1 VGNFAFKW
9 VPPSELDSLFN
20 CVDLEFTPDQHFFLS
35 SKWAH
40 CYLPAWQTEERL
52 GAVIV
57 EGFNSN
63 TNDSSK
69 NAFAVLSTEIRR
81 SKIGVSF
88 LSIGFNVASSAQLK
102 YVTPE
107 INGLFR
113 QSRAPSP
120 SEFVE
125 IVAGTIKL
133 LKGQGIVW
141 GEIRLE
147 AVPSDCAVAVKS
159 WARGFDLNVH
169 DVGLKT
175 TYLIDLAEIRG
186 KGTRDFV
193 DTRSSNSRAQL
204 RKARRLIEGSLGPL
218 SLELAQTQE
227 QLNLWFEALK
237 ELHRLRWRGTEN
249 GSGFDYQPF
258 DQFHNTVAKGL
269 LIENVM
275 HLWRVCAGA
284 TDIGYLHVFSTGRRA
299 YFNISGIN
307 YDVAS
312 NFKPGLLAHWMVIQY
327 YLDAGY
333 EIYDFMVG
341 TSRYKQSLS
350 TEANDLH
357 FFSIRQSNLAFKLEG
372 LLRSSKRAFLS
383 KSSTDTLEA

>member
-35 SKWAH
+35 SKWAQ
-40 CYLPAWQTEERL
+40 CYLPAWQKEERL

-63 TNDSSK
+63 TNESSE

-88 LSIGFNVASSAQLK
+88 LSIGFNVASSAQMK

-107 INGLFR
+107 INGLFK
-113 QSRAPSP
+113 QSRVPSP

-125 IVAGTIKL
+125 IVAGTVKIL
-133 LKGQGIVW
+133 NGQGIVW

-147 AVPSDCAVAVKS
+147 AVPSDCAVALKS
-159 WARGFDLNVH
+159 WARECDLDVH
-169 DVGLKT
+169 DVGLKK
-175 TYLIDLAEIRG
+175 TYLINLAEIRG
-186 KGTRDFV
+186 KGIRDFV
-193 DTRSSNSRAQL
+193 DTRSSNSRSQL
-204 RKARRLIEGSLGPL
+204 RKARRLIERSLGPL

-227 QLNLWFEALK
+227 QVDSWFDALK

-284 TDIGYLHVFSTGRRA
+284 TNIGYLQVFSTGRRA

-307 YDVAS
+307 YDVES
-312 NFKPGLLAHWMVIQY
+312 KFKPGLLAHWMVIQY
-327 YLDAGY
+327 YLDEGY
-333 EIYDFMVG
+333 EVYDFMVG
-341 TSRYKQSLS
+341 TSQYKQSLC
-350 TEANDLH
+350 TATGDLH
-357 FFSIRQSNLAFKLEG
+357 FFSIRKSNLAFKLEG
-372 LLRSSKRAFLS
+372 FLRRFKRALLC
-383 KSSTDTLEA
+383 KTTVNTSS

>member
-1 VGNFAFKW
+1 MGNFAFKW
-9 VPPSELDSLFN
+9 VPPSELDSLFT
-20 CVDLEFTPDQHFFLS
+20 CVDLEFTPGQHFFLS
-35 SKWAH
+35 SKWAN
-40 CYLPAWQTEERL
+40 CYFPAWQTQERL

-57 EGFNSN
+57 EGFNSH

-69 NAFAVLSTEIRR
+69 SIFAVLSAGIRR

-88 LSIGFNVASSAQLK
+88 LSVGFNVASSAQMK

-113 QSRAPSP
+113 QSRSPSP
-120 SEFVE
+120 TEFVE
-125 IVAGTIKL
+125 IVAGTVEL
-133 LKGQGIVW
+133 LNAQGILW
-141 GEIRLE
+141 GEIRLD
-147 AVPSDCAVAVKS
+147 AVPSDCAVAVKN
-159 WARGFDLNVH
+159 WARGCDLNVLE
-169 DVGLKT
+169 VGLKK
-175 TYLIDLAEIRG
+175 TYVINLAEIRG
-186 KGTRDFV
+186 KGIRDFV

-218 SLELAQTQE
+218 SLELAQTHG
-227 QLNLWFEALK
+227 QLDSWFHALK

-269 LIENVM
+269 LIEKVM
-275 HLWRVCAGA
+275 HLWRVSAGA
-284 TDIGYLHVFSTGRRA
+284 TNIGYLHVFSTGKRA

-307 YDVAS
+307 YDLQS

-327 YLDAGY
+327 YLDEGY

-341 TSRYKQSLS
+341 TSQYKQSLS
-350 TEANDLH
+350 TEAEDLH

-372 LLRSSKRAFLS
+372 LLRSYKRAFLG
-383 KSSTDTLEA
+383 KSSIDPLEE